1 MTEVWK
7 SLKPSNSCGCEH
19 FPLSLE
25 TEVLRESGRKGQNGP
40 GLTVFDWREA
50 MEGEGR
56 KLKQDW
62 VHLYSCLR
70 CSLNPANAATEIREG
85 KQDRASSFQSS
96 GVMEEGDTHRYAR
109 ARLGRQDP
117 KSHWYRSLLPTTIW
131 NGSSEL
137 ILTPLAAW
145 ERLGVEVRFKVL
157 SVPQPKQ
164 PELGCAVCSLME
176 KHPQGALGQVGAT

>member
-7 SLKPSNSCGCEH
+7 SLKPSNSCVH

-50 MEGEGR
+50 EGG

-70 CSLNPANAATEIREG
+70 CSLSPANAATEIREG
-85 KQDRASSFQSS
+85 KQGQSF
-96 GVMEEGDTHRYAR
+96 VF
-109 ARLGRQDP
+109 
-117 KSHWYRSLLPTTIW
+117 
-131 NGSSEL
+131 SEL
-137 ILTPLAAW
+137 W
-145 ERLGVEVRFKVL
+145 CNGRLFR
-157 SVPQPKQ
+157 
-164 PELGCAVCSLME
+164 
-176 KHPQGALGQVGAT
+176 ALV